1 MKPELPPEPLHEP
14 LAELERELLAAY
26 VAGTGYT
33 IEDLRTREDSEAR
46 EILARA
52 STYASARLSE
62 VEARVHYIRA
72 LRGQS

>member
-1 MKPELPPEPLHEP
+1 MKPDLPPEPLHEP

-33 IEDLRTREDSEAR
+33 IDTLRTREDSEAR
-46 EILARA
+46 DILTRA
-52 STYASARLSE
+52 SSYASERLSE
-62 VEARVHYIRA
+62 VEARLHYIRA

>member
-1 MKPELPPEPLHEP
+1 MKPDLPPEPMHEP

-33 IEDLRTREDSEAR
+33 IDTLRTREDSEAR
-46 EILARA
+46 DILTRA
-52 STYASARLSE
+52 SSYASERLSE
-62 VEARVHYIRA
+62 VEARLHYIRA

>member
-1 MKPELPPEPLHEP
+1 MKPDLPPEPMHEP

-33 IEDLRTREDSEAR
+33 IDALRTREDSEAR
-46 EILARA
+46 DILTRA
-52 STYASARLSE
+52 SSYASERLSE
-62 VEARVHYIRA
+62 VEARLHYIRA